1 MDFDTTLTLAF
12 VSVGL
17 VILALAS
24 VVIFLLSRRQP
35 SNSGYSN
42 EIVGRLAQ
50 ISETQ
55 QTQVNQ
61 MQERLQLQE
70 RAFTQLL
77 DDRLTQNSVT
87 LSESLQKQAS
97 DTSKTLGDLRQRL
110 GIIAT
115 HQAKFDQ
122 LARNIVDLQE
132 VLSNKQARG
141 AFGEVQLQNI
151 VSNALPRHAYELQ
164 YSFQTDFG
172 ADLKSVRVDCLIKMP
187 NPPGPVAIDSKFPLE
202 SYREF
207 RQARDDNARK
217 TALQN
222 LSSAVRKHLEDIA
235 SKYIIPGKTAT
246 CALMFLPSEAVY
258 AEIYASLPAVI
269 EESQR
274 LRVYIVSPTTMMAL
288 LNTVRAVQQDV
299 EFREQTQKIL
309 QELDKIASDVGRL
322 DQRVGKLRSHFSN
335 TQKDISA
342 IQTSTEKIIRSVDRI
357 QEFELDE
364 PALPVPSQ
372 DN

>member
-1 MDFDTTLTLAF
+1 
-12 VSVGL
+12 
-17 VILALAS
+17 
-24 VVIFLLSRRQP
+24 
-35 SNSGYSN
+35 
-42 EIVGRLAQ
+42 
-50 ISETQ
+50 
-55 QTQVNQ
+55 

-97 DTSKTLGDLRQRL
+97 DTFKTLGDLRQRL

-151 VSNALPRHAYELQ
+151 VSNALPRHADELQ

-207 RQARDDNARK
+207 
-217 TALQN
+217 
-222 LSSAVRKHLEDIA
+222 
-235 SKYIIPGKTAT
+235 
-246 CALMFLPSEAVY
+246 
-258 AEIYASLPAVI
+258 
-269 EESQR
+269 
-274 LRVYIVSPTTMMAL
+274 SPY
-288 LNTVRAVQQDV
+288 
-299 EFREQTQKIL
+299 
-309 QELDKIASDVGRL
+309 
-322 DQRVGKLRSHFSN
+322 FS
-335 TQKDISA
+335 
-342 IQTSTEKIIRSVDRI
+342 
-357 QEFELDE
+357 
-364 PALPVPSQ
+364 
-372 DN
+372 